1 MGDTLEFTINEF
13 GVVQDDVTDPS
24 STKYCNPVDNG
35 IGTKYNP
42 LTELSYYGASNP
54 YQDPKRGAIDK
65 VVANGCDDFIVSD
78 SLCQSEPENTAKLEQ
93 FDLLQNL
100 EDLVGRSVSVT
111 DFDNATDPREPYF
124 TACC

>member
-24 STKYCNPVDNG
+24 STKNCNPVDNG

-65 VVANGCDDFIVSD
+65 VVANGCAEKSPSD
-78 SLCQSEPENTAKLEQ
+78 SECVDQPENTAGLEQ

-100 EDLVGRSVSVT
+100 EDLVGRSVSFT
-111 DFDNATDPREPYF
+111 EFNNATDPREPYG
-124 TACC
+124 TGCC